1 MQKGSF
7 LHLSTSQHLVSGFSL
22 VVILMSM
29 RRYPV
34 VCGCFVFCCFVL
46 AVLGLCCFV
55 GLPLVGESGGYSLVA
70 VLGLLILVASLTA
83 EHGL

>member
-1 MQKGSF
+1 
-7 LHLSTSQHLVSGFSL
+7 
-22 VVILMSM
+22 MSPALAS
-29 RRYPV
+29 RFFTTELLGKPKYS
-34 VCGCFVFCCFVL
+34 CFVFCCFVL

>member
-1 MQKGSF
+1 MGV
-7 LHLSTSQHLVSGFSL
+7 L
-22 VVILMSM
+22 
-29 RRYPV
+29 
-34 VCGCFVFCCFVL
+34 CFVL
-46 AVLGLCCFV
+46 LLLLLLFFAVLGLCCFV

>member
-1 MQKGSF
+1 MQKGLQF
-7 LHLSTSQHLVSGFSL
+7 LHLFTSQHLVSGFSL

-29 RRYPV
+29 RGYLI
-34 VCGCFVFCCFVL
+34 VCGCCCFL

-55 GLPLVGESGGYSLVA
+55 KLPLVGESRGYSPVA

-83 EHGL
+83 EYGL